1 MRTDVGAIDLT
12 LPPNYSAHLDL
23 STGLGAMVTNLPLPV
38 LKAGMGR
45 SLSADLGAGGAT
57 VTAST
62 KVGAVTVKD

>member
-1 MRTDVGAIDLT
+1 
-12 LPPNYSAHLDL
+12 
-23 STGLGAMVTNLPLPV
+23 MVTNLPLPV